1 PTGAPSM
8 SRSAGRLLAMTP
20 LRRSRLDPVGNRK
33 TYRAELEI
41 KEAPQRAF
49 ALIWSR
55 LRRYGVVDS
64 TTVAHE
70 VFMSHDELSQR
81 SIDFVEIDVGDETVD
96 AGIDGG
102 GILPMD
108 IAYRG
113 NKIGEYA

>member
-1 PTGAPSM
+1 M
-8 SRSAGRLLAMTP
+8 SRSAGRLLAMSAIAAVETGP
-20 LRRSRLDPVGNRK
+20 GRNRK

-41 KEAPQRAF
+41 KKAPQRAF

-108 IAYRG
+108 IAHRG